1 MRQNFFRTHLGSNV
15 VIGVTQLIQLLLQS
29 DGCVVGTEDFG
40 SQAWHQRAEILVQDG
55 SVETVEQVVTLLLA
69 LHEQLQVL
77 EDALLHLDVVVVPDG
92 VLTEEIKLDD
102 ILLAWKIKL
111 QISKGLSKLVLT

>member
-55 SVETVEQVVTLLLA
+55 SVETVEQVIALLLVV
-69 LHEQLQVL
+69 HEQLQVL
-77 EDALLHLDVVVVPDG
+77 EDALLHLNEVVVTDRVFA
-92 VLTEEIKLDD
+92 EEIKLDD
-102 ILLAWKIKL
+102 MLLA
-111 QISKGLSKLVLT
+111 